1 MKSFPEINQKIWK
14 VKTPVPALS
23 RILAHQLGVSQVVAQ
38 LLINRGIHTT
48 EQGRLFLS
56 SELTSLHRPFLFK
69 DMNKAVNRIIKAV
82 EAGEKILVYG
92 DYDADGLTATALLV
106 KVFRDLGQDVDFYV
120 PNRLIE
126 GYGLHLAVLQKAR
139 DNGTSLVVT
148 VDCGI
153 SALSEARWAEEN
165 GLDLIITDH
174 HEPPPEIPPAFA
186 LLNPKIPGCEYPF
199 KELAGVGVALKLA
212 QALLETA
219 GRGSAAWQEYLDLA
233 CLGTVADIVPM
244 HGENRILVKHGLQVL
259 ANTRSAGLEALV
271 SSSGIKKG
279 NLGPREVG
287 FGLAPRLNAAGR
299 IGSPDL
305 ALKLL
310 LTDNT
315 EEAQELACVLN
326 KGNQER
332 QKIES
337 AVLGEA
343 LVLLEERPE
352 LSQSPVITLASEN
365 WHSGVIGIVA
375 SRLIDRFYRPVFLL
389 SLEGDE
395 GKGSARSI
403 PGFNIHKALAY
414 CQKHLL
420 DFGGHE
426 MAAGFAIKR
435 SNIESFFKELNI
447 YAEKVIGD
455 KRMIPLLDVDGFVDI
470 GQVSEGLVNEII
482 KLRPFGHANS
492 DPLLVCRKATL
503 MESRGV
509 GKGAAHLKLRL
520 RTGDSVL
527 DGIGFN
533 LGAYAEVLATAESV
547 DIVFVPGMNEYNG
560 RRNVQLE
567 VKDLGIPALL
577 DGLEQHH
584 EETLFIEGGLL
595 ASAGGKA
602 EDKEELFMPEFVLVK
617 FKDIKNR
624 NQFNRAALNKRIHDV
639 ELIDC
644 RNSGDRPALLAR
656 LVAGGDPTL
665 VVTSCAYQAIELAYH
680 IQLARPDLKG
690 KIACCHQQNHKDKEP
705 EIITLRQSGEPGVLV
720 ATSEAAS
727 FACFSPG
734 QVILYHLPYDQQGIN
749 SAIEY
754 VPPGC
759 RLYFLCSDEDYQ
771 DNLLG
776 LESLVPGREYL
787 ASLYHLL
794 RREKKE
800 YLTVYI
806 NRLNAAMTGAGFVHA
821 GAKSIRVA
829 FTVLSELGLLTCDD
843 RDDLVRVHL
852 LPAPAVKKDL
862 LQSQTYKFLCGIK
875 EDSVSFMRKFLS
887 EPVHNLL
894 TL

>member
-1 MKSFPEINQKIWK
+1 M
-14 VKTPVPALS
+14 KTPVPALS
-23 RILAHQLGVSQVVAQ
+23 RILARQLGVSQVVAQ

-56 SELTSLHRPFLFK
+56 SELTSLHRPSLFK
-69 DMNKAVNRIIKAV
+69 DMNKAVNRINKAV

-106 KVFRDLGQDVDFYV
+106 KVFRELGRDVDFYV

-139 DNGTSLVVT
+139 DHGTSLVIT

-153 SALSEARWAEEN
+153 SALSEARWAGEN

-174 HEPPPEIPPAFA
+174 HEPPAEIPPALA

-212 QALLETA
+212 QALLEAA

-244 HGENRILVKHGLQVL
+244 HGENRILVKHGLPVL

-271 SSSGIKKG
+271 LSSGIKKG

-287 FGLAPRLNAAGR
+287 FSLAPRLNAAGR

-337 AVLGEA
+337 VVLGEA
-343 LVLLEERPE
+343 LGLLEERPE
-352 LSQSPVITLASEN
+352 LSQSRVITLASEN

-375 SRLIDRFYRPVFLL
+375 SRLVDRFYRPVFLL
-389 SLEGDE
+389 SLEGGE

-403 PGFNIHKALAY
+403 PGFNIHEALAC

-435 SNIESFFKELNI
+435 SNIESFFKDLNI
-447 YAEKVIGD
+447 YAAGVIGD
-455 KRMIPLLDVDGFVDI
+455 KKMMPLLDVDGFVDI

-482 KLRPFGHANS
+482 KLRPFGQANPA
-492 DPLLVCRKATL
+492 PLLACRRATL

-509 GKGAAHLKLRL
+509 GKDAAHLKLRL
-520 RTGDSVL
+520 RTDDAVL

-533 LGAYAEVLATAESV
+533 LGAYAEVLATAEAV
-547 DIVFVPGMNEYNG
+547 DIAFVPGMNEYNG
-560 RRNVQLE
+560 RSSVQLE
-567 VKDLGIPALL
+567 VKDLGVPALL
-577 DGLEQHH
+577 DGLEQDH
-584 EETLFIEGGLL
+584 EETLFIENTLP
-595 ASAGGKA
+595 ASAGEVA
-602 EDKEELFMPEFVLVK
+602 EDKEGLYIPDFVLRK
-617 FKDIKNR
+617 FKDITDGNESSG
-624 NQFNRAALNKRIHDV
+624 AALNSRIEEV
-639 ELIDC
+639 ELIDR
-644 RNSGDRPALLAR
+644 RNSGDRPALLAG
-656 LVAGGDPTL
+656 LAACGEPTL
-665 VVTSCAYQAIELAYH
+665 VVTACAYQAIELAHH
-680 IQLARPDLKG
+680 IQMARPDLKG
-690 KIACCHQQNHKDKEP
+690 KIACRYQQNHRDKEP
-705 EIITLRQSGEPGVLV
+705 EIIALSEPGEPGVLV
-720 ATSEAAS
+720 ATPAAAS
-727 FACFSPG
+727 LACFSPG
-734 QVILYHLPYDQQGIN
+734 QVVLYHLPYEPQVVN
-749 SAIEY
+749 AALEC
-754 VPPGC
+754 VPPGGKM
-759 RLYFLCSDEDYQ
+759 YFLCSNDDFQ

-776 LESLVPGREYL
+776 LEALVPGRGYL

-800 YLTVYI
+800 YLTAHI

-821 GAKSIRVA
+821 GVCTVRVA
-829 FTVLSELGLLTCDD
+829 FTVLSELGLLKCDHKGD
-843 RDDLVRVHL
+843 VVRVHL

-862 LQSQTYKFLCGIK
+862 LQSHTYKFLCGIK